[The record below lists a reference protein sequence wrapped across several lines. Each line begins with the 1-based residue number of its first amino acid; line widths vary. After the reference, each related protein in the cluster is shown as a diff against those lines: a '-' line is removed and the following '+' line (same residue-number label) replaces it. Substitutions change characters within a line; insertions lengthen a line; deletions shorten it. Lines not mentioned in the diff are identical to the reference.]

1 MPPCGATGKEDN
13 MSGKTVVLVVAVTA
27 VSLVALAAR
36 RDRPSTVDT
45 TPRPNGAGA
54 TATVEVESLRVI
66 SYLDENG
73 NWRPPDSTLVAPVPL
88 RGPKE
93 IAIVPV
99 RAPGQVAERVVPR

>member
-1 MPPCGATGKEDN
+1 
-13 MSGKTVVLVVAVTA
+13 MSGKTIVLVVAVTA
-27 VSLVALAAR
+27 VSLAVLAAR
-36 RDRPSTVDT
+36 RDRPAAIEP
-45 TPRPNGAGA
+45 TPVPAGIG

-73 NWRPPDSTLVAPVPL
+73 NWRPPDSTLVPPVPL

-99 RAPGQVAERVVPR
+99 RAPGQVAERVGPR

>member
-1 MPPCGATGKEDN
+1 MPPCGATGKEDS
-13 MSGKTVVLVVAVTA
+13 MSGRTLVLVIAVTA
-27 VSLVALAAR
+27 VSLAAMAAR
-36 RDRPSTVDT
+36 HDRSRAVETTRDLTGT
-45 TPRPNGAGA
+45 G

-73 NWRPPDSTLVAPVPL
+73 TWRSPDSTLVPPVPL

-99 RAPGQVAERVVPR
+99 RAPGQVAERVGPR